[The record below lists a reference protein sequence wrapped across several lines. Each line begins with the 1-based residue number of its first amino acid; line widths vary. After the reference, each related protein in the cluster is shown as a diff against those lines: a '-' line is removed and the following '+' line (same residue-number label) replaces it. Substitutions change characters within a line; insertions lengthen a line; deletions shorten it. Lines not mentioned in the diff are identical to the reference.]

1 MNILELKEFNR
12 DCVIY
17 LYQPEGK
24 GECGEV
30 AFFYAEDA
38 AKLLKRAQEPSDW
51 YAMKALTKVEECA
64 KGKEL
69 PIKFTQAWY

>member
-1 MNILELKEFNR
+1 MNILELKEFTKER
-12 DCVIY
+12 VIY

-30 AFFYAEDA
+30 AFIFTDGV
-38 AKLLKRAQEPSDW
+38 AKLIKRAEEPSDW
-51 YAMKALTKVEECA
+51 YANKALSKVEECA

-69 PIKFTQAWY
+69 PLKFIQAWY